1 MQIYS
6 LKRMTSSVDMPDD
19 ILFFTGIAFGISVVG
34 VSFISLVIIIDII
47 KMAFGDRT
55 EILLL
60 KYYDLWKKN
69 NIQIDK

>member
-19 ILFFTGIAFGISVVG
+19 ILFFTGIAFGISAVG
-34 VSFISLVIIIDII
+34 VSFITLVIIIDII